1 MKSYLINFTD
11 HQLLEAGEYI
21 LAEDQMY
28 YVGDTLDE
36 AVSAAADYVST
47 EFADCEHITI
57 EINRIDD
64 IEEI

>member
-1 MKSYLINFTD
+1 
-11 HQLLEAGEYI
+11 
-21 LAEDQMY
+21 MY